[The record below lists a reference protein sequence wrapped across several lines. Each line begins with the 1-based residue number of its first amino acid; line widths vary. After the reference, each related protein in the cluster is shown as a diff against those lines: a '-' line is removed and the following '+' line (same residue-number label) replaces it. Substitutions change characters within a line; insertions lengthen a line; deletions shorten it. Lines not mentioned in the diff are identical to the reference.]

1 MVNLQDRTCN
11 YRAWAISGIPGMRV
25 MAAISYQRDDPE
37 KYCHQFLTK
46 EDYLRT
52 YSENINLI
60 PDEVTC
66 PIVEHDPILP
76 PLIRRM
82 PDRPKKNRRREPNE
96 PPLTSQSK
104 RSTIL
109 RCCICKDFGHNKRT
123 CPQYSSG
130 PSGSSNERGT
140 KQGRGTRG
148 SGQSSSQVLV
158 FCLLDIAT
166 LI

>member
-11 YRAWAISGIPGMRV
+11 CRAWAISGIPCMHA
-25 MAAISYQRDDPE
+25 MAAISYQRDDLE
-37 KYCHQFLTK
+37 KYCHQFLTT
-46 EDYLRT
+46 EAYLRT
-52 YSENINLI
+52 YSENINPM
-60 PDEVTC
+60 PDEVTW
-66 PIVEHDPILP
+66 PVVEHDPILP
-76 PLIRRM
+76 PLITRM
-82 PDRPKKNRRREPNE
+82 PGRPKKNRRREPNE
-96 PPLTSQSK
+96 PPPTSQSK
-104 RSTIL
+104 RSTTL

-123 CPQYSSG
+123 CPRYSFG

-140 KQGRGTRG
+140 RQGRGTRG